1 MNTIEFKNVAGRFNN
16 GLYRSPQSIQII
28 QDFENTDSQA
38 LPLDIWS
45 SQAQEWAL
53 ESVFLRSCP

>member
-16 GLYRSPQSIQII
+16 GLYRSPQSIQSIQII

-45 SQAQEWAL
+45 SQA
-53 ESVFLRSCP
+53 